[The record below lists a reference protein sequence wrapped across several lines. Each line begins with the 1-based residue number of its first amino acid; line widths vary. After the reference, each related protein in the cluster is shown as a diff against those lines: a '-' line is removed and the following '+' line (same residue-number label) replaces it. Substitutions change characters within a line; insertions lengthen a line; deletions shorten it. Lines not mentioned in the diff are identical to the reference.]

1 MNTSILNNHH
11 TEEQDPT
18 ADEIKRKR
26 RTTSTLLIPG
36 SRPGTYPL
44 IEEEEA
50 EELQNKQASLSRQII
65 PLPVPVP
72 VLVEICE
79 PRGLSNPIT
88 MGINTSKA

>member
-1 MNTSILNNHH
+1 MNTSIHSNYN

-18 ADEIKRKR
+18 TDEIKRKR

-50 EELQNKQASLSRQII
+50 EELQNKPASLSRQILV
-65 PLPVPVP
+65 LPVPPP
-72 VLVEICE
+72 VV
-79 PRGLSNPIT
+79 
-88 MGINTSKA
+88 